1 MKPQYCY
8 YESLIDLIDKK
19 RVKGLVNISGCG
31 FPRNLTRVIPQG
43 LCANIDL
50 AKIKMP
56 PIFHCLKKYLKVSD
70 QEMLNTFNCGVGYIV
85 IVDVNKQEEVLNHIN
100 QYFPAKCNWYNSK
113 GTKENKI
120 KK

>member
-1 MKPQYCY
+1 MISTIPEIKKEVINGHCFIEEIMKPQYCY

-50 AKIKMP
+50 AKIKM
-56 PIFHCLKKYLKVSD
+56 V
-70 QEMLNTFNCGVGYIV
+70 
-85 IVDVNKQEEVLNHIN
+85 
-100 QYFPAKCNWYNSK
+100 
-113 GTKENKI
+113 
-120 KK
+120 